1 MKTII
6 ISRTCL
12 SILALLL
19 LSNSYAQKIALNT
32 SYNNSDFGIN
42 TMDISSLEKI
52 IDNKKIESRI
62 LKYVNKHFK
71 NTDDISWEQADENLI
86 ATVHNHGAT
95 TKYLFNKNGR
105 IVYTI
110 QSFSAE
116 LVPADI
122 KKMMLKYYRK
132 YTITSASK
140 IVESNRHV
148 WVVKI
153 DGKKSFATVR
163 IEDGEIEEIE
173 KFDKQIN

>member
-6 ISRTCL
+6 TSRICL

-19 LSNSYAQKIALNT
+19 LSSSYAQKIAINA
-32 SYNNSDFGIN
+32 SYNNSDFAIN
-42 TMDISSLEKI
+42 TMDVSSLEKI
-52 IDNKKIESRI
+52 VDNKKIESRI

-71 NTDDISWEQADENLI
+71 NTDDIRWEQADENLI
-86 ATVHNHGAT
+86 ATVHNEEAV
-95 TKYLFNKNGR
+95 TKYLFNKSGR

-110 QSFSAE
+110 QSFSAK
-116 LVPADI
+116 LVPANI
-122 KKMMLKYYRK
+122 KKMVLQYYRK

-140 IVESNRHV
+140 IVESNRQV

-163 IEDGEIEEIE
+163 IEDGEMEEIE
-173 KFDKQIN
+173 NFDKQVN

>member
-86 ATVHNHGAT
+86 ATVHNEGAT
-95 TKYLFNKNGR
+95 TKYLFNKM
-105 IVYTI
+105 
-110 QSFSAE
+110 AE
-116 LVPADI
+116 L
-122 KKMMLKYYRK
+122 
-132 YTITSASK
+132 
-140 IVESNRHV
+140 
-148 WVVKI
+148 
-153 DGKKSFATVR
+153 F
-163 IEDGEIEEIE
+163 IE
-173 KFDKQIN
+173 FSLFLQN